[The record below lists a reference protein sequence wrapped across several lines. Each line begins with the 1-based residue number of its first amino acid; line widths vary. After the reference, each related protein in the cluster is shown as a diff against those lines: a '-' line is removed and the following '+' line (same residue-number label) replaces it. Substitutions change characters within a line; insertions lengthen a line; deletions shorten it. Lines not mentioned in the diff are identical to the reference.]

1 MLLFCIHTLSR
12 LHILIS
18 IPHKKALT
26 FVQVIKALLSPFDTP
41 QTYLVKRRRYPNAFE
56 ITRQHNLAHSRK
68 PGCPNSSSSAIES
81 ELLSDAELSDLSEAS
96 SSSSSQFSDYVPSD
110 DVQSQAK
117 ESAVS
122 SPLITRLDSGRG
134 PAKLQ
139 DSETTVQSRVVDQLV
154 QPAKM
159 QVTIPVQ
166 SSQPADLC
174 LRQVFQPCRQ
184 DLDSPKTAL

>member
-1 MLLFCIHTLSR
+1 M
-12 LHILIS
+12 
-18 IPHKKALT
+18 
-26 FVQVIKALLSPFDTP
+26 IKALLSPFDTP
-41 QTYLVKRRRYPNAFE
+41 QTYLVIILSLTVKRRRYPNAFE